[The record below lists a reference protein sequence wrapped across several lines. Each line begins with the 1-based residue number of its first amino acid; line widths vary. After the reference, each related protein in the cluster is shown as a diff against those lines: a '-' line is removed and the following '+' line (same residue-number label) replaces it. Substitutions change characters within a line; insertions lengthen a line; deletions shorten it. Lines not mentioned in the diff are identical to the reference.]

1 MPSGSVLRL
10 VAALLPIALIGQSAA
25 KAATSLADAVR
36 QADAKYLDAPD
47 VEWMNKAPTIEAG
60 GADEA
65 APKPQEISQGAVRA
79 ALSYRQDKSEDGEPL
94 YIPVVTVFADGK
106 EVARLE
112 GEDIGFADPPVSIQI
127 AEMDPGN
134 SYPEVVVS
142 FYTGGA
148 HCCSDTSVLTA
159 HADGSSWTTIEV
171 GEFDG
176 SPLLATDL
184 DGDGRYEFATRDN
197 AFLYAFAC
205 YACSEAPLQVIGIE
219 NGAVKNV
226 TEEPRYRPTHESWL
240 KQMIESVPENDINGF
255 LAGYV
260 GEKTLVGEGNQAW
273 ALMLDHYDRAS
284 DWGLTA
290 CNVQLDDDGQC
301 PGKEIT
307 LSFPDALEHMLKE
320 NGYKVED

>member
-127 AEMDPGN
+127 AEI
-134 SYPEVVVS
+134 
-142 FYTGGA
+142 
-148 HCCSDTSVLTA
+148 L
-159 HADGSSWTTIEV
+159 IERY
-171 GEFDG
+171 
-176 SPLLATDL
+176 LA
-184 DGDGRYEFATRDN
+184 
-197 AFLYAFAC
+197 
-205 YACSEAPLQVIGIE
+205 
-219 NGAVKNV
+219 
-226 TEEPRYRPTHESWL
+226 
-240 KQMIESVPENDINGF
+240 
-255 LAGYV
+255 
-260 GEKTLVGEGNQAW
+260 
-273 ALMLDHYDRAS
+273 
-284 DWGLTA
+284 
-290 CNVQLDDDGQC
+290 
-301 PGKEIT
+301 
-307 LSFPDALEHMLKE
+307 
-320 NGYKVED
+320 